1 MRPGRPLKLS
11 GNPAEVFARCWE
23 EPGAVLLET
32 QRPTVRERYSFI
44 ARAPRRVLVLDRAHH
59 GSAFF
64 EALESASRHGFCLG
78 YLGYDLRLLTEELP
92 DANPG
97 LIPLPAAW
105 MGVYDSLLCYDH
117 FTHRWHAMGAGFLPF
132 RTRAATRR
140 APSVR
145 LNLTRPK
152 EAYLQSVKRA
162 QAYIA
167 AGDVYQVNL
176 TQPIL
181 CEGDLRPWDLYLRLR
196 DVQPVPYGA
205 FLNLGEGRFLL
216 SGSPELFL
224 RVKGRELVSKPMK
237 GTRPRGKS
245 RREDR
250 RLRRELGE
258 SGKDRAEN
266 VMIVDLM
273 RHDIGKLAE
282 VGTVRVPHLFQVEG
296 YRTVYQM
303 VSEVR
308 GRLRVGV
315 GPAEVL
321 RACFP
326 PGSVTGAPKKRA
338 CEIIDELEGYR
349 RGVYTGAIGM
359 ITPDGDMTWNVAIRT
374 LAVVGRRGVFGV
386 GGAILGDSDPNEEYR
401 ECLAKADA
409 FLRALGVGDRAL
421 SFEV

>member
-1 MRPGRPLKLS
+1 
-11 GNPAEVFARCWE
+11 
-23 EPGAVLLET
+23 
-32 QRPTVRERYSFI
+32 
-44 ARAPRRVLVLDRAHH
+44 
-59 GSAFF
+59 
-64 EALESASRHGFCLG
+64 
-78 YLGYDLRLLTEELP
+78 
-92 DANPG
+92 
-97 LIPLPAAW
+97 
-105 MGVYDSLLCYDH
+105 
-117 FTHRWHAMGAGFLPF
+117 
-132 RTRAATRR
+132 
-140 APSVR
+140 
-145 LNLTRPK
+145 
-152 EAYLQSVKRA
+152 
-162 QAYIA
+162 
-167 AGDVYQVNL
+167 
-176 TQPIL
+176 
-181 CEGDLRPWDLYLRLR
+181 
-196 DVQPVPYGA
+196 
-205 FLNLGEGRFLL
+205 
-216 SGSPELFL
+216 
-224 RVKGRELVSKPMK
+224 VKGREVVSKPMK

-282 VGTVRVPHLFQVEG
+282 VGTVRVPHLFQIEG

-308 GRLRVGV
+308 GRLRAGV

-359 ITPDGDMTWNVAIRT
+359 ITPHGDMTWNVAIRT

-386 GGAILGDSDPNEEYR
+386 GGAILGDSDPSEEYR
-401 ECLAKADA
+401 ECLAKAVA